1 LGNLDKWC
9 NKGGCNDMTL
19 VCIDD
24 DGVNLTCGEEYN
36 VVYEN
41 RDYVAVVNDRGSVSE
56 YQRKNFA

>member
-1 LGNLDKWC
+1 
-9 NKGGCNDMTL
+9 MTL